1 MKKKA
6 YISPAT
12 QIFHV
17 NMSDGIL
24 VTLSGD
30 SLNYQGETG
39 DNDIEDSDTKYSGDW
54 GDIWD

>member
-1 MKKKA
+1 MKKKV

-30 SLNYQGETG
+30 SLNYKGETG
-39 DNDIEDSDTKYSGDW
+39 DDIEDSDTKYSGDW

>member
-1 MKKKA
+1 MKKKV

-30 SLNYQGETG
+30 SLNYQGETDENG
-39 DNDIEDSDTKYSGDW
+39 IEDSDTKYSGDW